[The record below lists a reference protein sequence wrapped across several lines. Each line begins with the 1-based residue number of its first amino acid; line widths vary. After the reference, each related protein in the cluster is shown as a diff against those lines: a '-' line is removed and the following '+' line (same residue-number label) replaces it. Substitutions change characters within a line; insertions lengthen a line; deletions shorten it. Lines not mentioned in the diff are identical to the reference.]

1 MAQTSAGPCLAKG
14 GGGVEMEVIVSPL
27 SERRTLRKRKED
39 LRTSPGKDSQEG
51 LISS

>member
-1 MAQTSAGPCLAKG
+1 MAQTSAGPCLAK
-14 GGGVEMEVIVSPL
+14 GGVEMEVIVSPL